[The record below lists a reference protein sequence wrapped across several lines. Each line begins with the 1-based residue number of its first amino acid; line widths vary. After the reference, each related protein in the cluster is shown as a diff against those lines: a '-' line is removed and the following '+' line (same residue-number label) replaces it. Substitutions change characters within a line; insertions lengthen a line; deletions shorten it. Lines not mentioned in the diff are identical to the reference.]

1 MNHLILISHGR
12 LCEELKNS
20 TEMIMGPQ
28 NNIHTVSLLA
38 SEGKEDFLN
47 KFKEVT
53 KDLDKFTVLADLMG
67 GTPCNVVSQLIMQGE
82 KFDIFTGMN
91 MPMVIDFISND
102 FEVSPDDIRKN
113 AKDSINYVNEILAN
127 SNDDDELE

>member
-1 MNHLILISHGR
+1 MNHLILISHGI

-28 NNIHTVSLLA
+28 DNIHTVSLLA

-47 KFKEVT
+47 KFKDVT
-53 KDLDKFTVLADLMG
+53 KKLDKFTVLVDLMG
-67 GTPCNVVSQLIMQGE
+67 GTPCNTVSELIMSGE

-91 MPMVIDFISND
+91 MPMVIDFIAND
-102 FEVSPDDIRKN
+102 FELAAEDVRKN
-113 AKDSINYVNEILAN
+113 AKDSIHYVNEILEE
-127 SNDDDELE
+127 SNDDDEL